1 MAQHQPAPPYL
12 WGLRITALVQAALI
26 AVEFLTAGQLLMQ
39 ELLGEE
45 LSALP
50 LHSGAAVAVHV
61 AGGAQVLAAVL
72 LVRPGNGPVWPAVL
86 SAAAFGTGFAQA
98 YFGSHLMLALHV
110 PAALLLVVL
119 VLIVLVGSW
128 LRPVRRIRD

>member
-1 MAQHQPAPPYL
+1 MVQQQSASPYL
-12 WGLRITALVQAALI
+12 WALRITALIQAALI
-26 AVEFLTAGQLLMQ
+26 AVEFLTAGHLLMQ

-50 LHSGAAVAVHV
+50 LHAGTALAVHV

-72 LVRPGNGPVWPAVL
+72 LMRPGNGPAWPAVV

-98 YFGSHLMLALHV
+98 YFGSHVMLALHV

-119 VLIVLVGSW
+119 VMIVLVGSW
-128 LRPVRRIRD
+128 LRPLRDSRV